1 MLAYNFSIYAMDENE
16 TKKSDLEHS
25 VREGDTDIALGVV
38 EDGEVEDAIDYRK
51 LLWKID
57 LRLMPLM

>member
-1 MLAYNFSIYAMDENE
+1 MDENE

-25 VREGDTDIALGVV
+25 IREGDTDIALGVV